1 MVTLNGEL
9 NYVGIMSMGYRR
21 DIVYVFSCICYQSVE
36 KVKRMGDLLVLIFG
50 KVELCLNMVNVVSG
64 KIMFIIDCRYI
75 DVVVLC
81 DFI

>member
-1 MVTLNGEL
+1 MVMLNGEL
-9 NYVGIMSMGYRR
+9 NYVGIMLMGYCC
-21 DIVYVFSCICYQSVE
+21 DIVYVFSCICYQLVE

-50 KVELCLNMVNVVSG
+50 KVELCLNMVNVVLG
-64 KIMFIIDCRYI
+64 KIMFIIDCCYI